1 MEVACDVFALSLVAP
16 LQDTSADNDAVFLLS
31 WGELHLK
38 PSQLT
43 DHMMTFNTISNEREA
58 LQMRSCLKD
67 LQKEKSW
74 GEAYKWGAEG
84 SMKQSKRDILT
95 WFFSPSDFNLNV
107 SLLVLADQHWL
118 CWIATF
124 SLYPTSLRTL
134 LAKQFQEYS

>member
-67 LQKEKSW
+67 LQKEKS
-74 GEAYKWGAEG
+74 
-84 SMKQSKRDILT
+84 
-95 WFFSPSDFNLNV
+95 
-107 SLLVLADQHWL
+107 
-118 CWIATF
+118 
-124 SLYPTSLRTL
+124 
-134 LAKQFQEYS
+134 